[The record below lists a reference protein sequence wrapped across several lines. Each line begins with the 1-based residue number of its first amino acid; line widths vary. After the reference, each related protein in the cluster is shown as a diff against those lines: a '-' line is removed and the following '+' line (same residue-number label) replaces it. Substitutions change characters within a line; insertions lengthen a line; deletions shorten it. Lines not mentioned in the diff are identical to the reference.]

1 MGIIGN
7 DLLGRIKQAEE
18 EDDWDLTVELL
29 AIAQLNATKNYVD
42 LVRQMGKDSIDK
54 VGKNA

>member
-1 MGIIGN
+1 MGIIDK
-7 DLLGRIKQAEE
+7 DLLRRIKQAEA

-29 AIAQLNATKNYVD
+29 ALAQMNATKNYVD

-54 VGKNA
+54 AVKDD

>member
-54 VGKNA
+54 AGKNA